1 MKNERRQY
9 LAMGASFSLDRIY
22 RWRLWRVWN
31 EAQRTTLVVI
41 GLNPSTADEQEDDP
55 TIRRCVGF
63 AKREGCG
70 SLVMLN
76 LFAYRTTNPRELT
89 SLYLLREDPVG
100 KMNDAAIVEACTRPD
115 VIVVAA
121 WGNHGSMRGRD
132 QDVRALLMRHGV
144 SLRCF
149 GLTGEQSPRH
159 PLYLPSAQPLVDL
172 QVPA

>member
-1 MKNERRQY
+1 MKERGQY
-9 LAMGASFSLDRIY
+9 LTMGASFSLDRVY
-22 RWRLWRVWN
+22 RWRLWRVWS

-41 GLNPSTADEQEDDP
+41 GLNPSTADEREDDP

-63 AKREGCG
+63 AKREGCS

-76 LFAYRTTNPRELT
+76 LFAYRTTSPHELHRVG
-89 SLYLLREDPVG
+89 LLGHDPVG
-100 KMNDAAIVEACTRPD
+100 PFNDPAIVEACTLPD

-121 WGNHGSMRGRD
+121 WGNHGSMRARD
-132 QDVRALLMRHGV
+132 QQVRALLMKHGV
-144 SLRCF
+144 PLRCF

-159 PLYLPSAQPLVDL
+159 PLYLPGAQPLVDL